1 MAGFA
6 SYHLQ
11 DLTFTGPQDSSSSSS
26 SNSDSKIK
34 PYASLAILDP
44 IITIERRHGK
54 YHIAARFNIETAI
67 LNYASQ
73 TKDGRD
79 LFFQDIC
86 LMYKSTWDNETLV
99 MKPESDSSAAL
110 TVSRGFTASTSA
122 TVGVLTSQT
131 PSGNV
136 SLGLTRSRSLTVEYA
151 MTSWSLASH
160 RVVSDEWPDTGEQVR
175 YQWFWAGTQDD
186 SGRLSSDLKHAV
198 KRHVVVKRVVSEEMI
213 APLPNEG
220 IDEAETSDGITE
232 GSSRQ
237 DDEEEGEE
245 EEGEE
250 GEGEEGEGERGE
262 ESGTDGQERVDD
274 VLDLDTIEREN
285 NTPIEIPVD
294 NADPDA
300 EARRKA
306 KVVYTWDS
314 LLDFRFSVQI
324 RVKKRLS
331 RLQRLALCTSNEVR
345 GRYLRPVYIEDFRL
359 RVPPLED
366 MIPKEDTVDISD
378 MLSRIKKD
386 FENKLDELPE
396 KDFFEIASA
405 HIRREAV
412 RTTQEH
418 RTQDQKAKQ
427 EWADRKF
434 DIVRPAYS
442 RRYMKQL

>member
-11 DLTFTGPQDSSSSSS
+11 DLTFTGPQP
-26 SNSDSKIK
+26 NTRNTKIK
-34 PYASLAILDP
+34 PYVSIAILDP

-73 TKDGRD
+73 MKDGGD

-86 LMYKSTWDNETLV
+86 LMYKSTWDNEALH

-110 TVSRGFTASTSA
+110 TVSRGFTSSTSA
-122 TVGVLTSQT
+122 TAGVSASQT

-151 MTSWSLASH
+151 MSSWSLAAH

-175 YQWFWAGTQDD
+175 YQWFWAGTQDE

-198 KRHVVVKRVVSEEMI
+198 KRHVVVKRIVPVGMI
-213 APLPNEG
+213 EPLPNEA
-220 IDEAETSDGITE
+220 IDEVATTDDATE
-232 GSSRQ
+232 GPSKQ
-237 DDEEEGEE
+237 DDKENDEDREKEEG
-245 EEGEE
+245 
-250 GEGEEGEGERGE
+250 GEGTDRQ
-262 ESGTDGQERVDD
+262 ESNGDN
-274 VLDLDTIEREN
+274 LDTTVREN
-285 NTPIEIPVD
+285 HTPVN
-294 NADPDA
+294 NADPDT
-300 EARRKA
+300 ETRRKGR
-306 KVVYTWDS
+306 VIYTWNA
-314 LLDFRFSVQI
+314 LLDFSFSVQI

-331 RLQRLALCTSNEVR
+331 RLQRLALFTSNEVR
-345 GRYLRPVYIEDFRL
+345 GRYLSPVYIEDFCL
-359 RVPPLED
+359 RVPPLDD
-366 MIPKEDTVDISD
+366 MIPKDDTVDISD
-378 MLSRIKKD
+378 MLGRIKKD

-412 RTTQEH
+412 RTTQER
-418 RTQDQKAKQ
+418 RTQDRKVEH

>member
-11 DLTFTGPQDSSSSSS
+11 DLTFTGPQP
-26 SNSDSKIK
+26 NSRNTKIK
-34 PYASLAILDP
+34 PYASIAILDP

-67 LNYASQ
+67 LNYTSQ

-86 LMYKSTWDNETLV
+86 LMYKSTWDNETLQ

-110 TVSRGFTASTSA
+110 TVSRGFTSSTSA
-122 TVGVLTSQT
+122 TAGVSASQT

-151 MTSWSLASH
+151 MTSWSLAAH
-160 RVVSDEWPDTGEQVR
+160 RVVSEWPDTGEQVR
-175 YQWFWAGTQDD
+175 YQWFWAGTQDE

-198 KRHVVVKRVVSEEMI
+198 KRHVVVKRIVPVGMI
-213 APLPNEG
+213 EPLPHEAV
-220 IDEAETSDGITE
+220 DEAETADDIIE
-232 GSSRQ
+232 GPSKK
-237 DDEEEGEE
+237 DNEEIDEEEEAEE
-245 EEGEE
+245 REEGIERQ
-250 GEGEEGEGERGE
+250 ERGGPN
-262 ESGTDGQERVDD
+262 SSERDNQ
-274 VLDLDTIEREN
+274 T
-285 NTPIEIPVD
+285 TVD
-294 NADPDA
+294 NADPDD

-306 KVVYTWDS
+306 KVVYTWDT
-314 LLDFRFSVQI
+314 LLDFSFSAQV

-331 RLQRLALCTSNEVR
+331 RLQRLALFTSNEVR
-345 GRYLRPVYIEDFRL
+345 GRYLRPVYIEVFSL
-359 RVPPLED
+359 RVPPLDD

-378 MLSRIKKD
+378 MLGRIKKD

-412 RTTQEH
+412 RTTQER
-418 RTQDQKAKQ
+418 RTQDRKVEH
-427 EWADRKF
+427 EWADRNF

>member
-11 DLTFTGPQDSSSSSS
+11 DLTFTGPQDSSS
-26 SNSDSKIK
+26 NINIK
-34 PYASLAILDP
+34 PYASIAILDP
-44 IITIERRHGK
+44 IITIERRYGK

-73 TKDGRD
+73 MKDGRG

-110 TVSRGFTASTSA
+110 TVTRGFTSSTSA
-122 TVGVLTSQT
+122 TAGVTASQT

-151 MTSWSLASH
+151 MSSWSLAAH

-175 YQWFWAGTQDD
+175 YQWFWAGTQDE

-198 KRHVVVKRVVSEEMI
+198 KRHVVVKRIVPVGMI
-213 APLPNEG
+213 APLPGSNEG
-220 IDEAETSDGITE
+220 SDEAEMTDDIAE
-232 GSSRQ
+232 GPAKP
-237 DDEEEGEE
+237 DDEEKEE
-245 EEGEE
+245 EDAEQDHEKPATA
-250 GEGEEGEGERGE
+250 R
-262 ESGTDGQERVDD
+262 QERD
-274 VLDLDTIEREN
+274 DLDTTEREN
-285 NTPIEIPVD
+285 HNPKGD
-294 NADPDA
+294 NVDPDA
-300 EARRKA
+300 NIRQKA
-306 KVVYTWDS
+306 KVIYTWDA
-314 LLDFRFSVQI
+314 LLDFSFSVQV

-331 RLQRLALCTSNEVR
+331 RLQRLALLTSNEVR
-345 GRYLRPVYIEDFRL
+345 GRYLRPVYIEDFSL
-359 RVPPLED
+359 RVPPLDD
-366 MIPKEDTVDISD
+366 MIPKGDTVDISE
-378 MLSRIKKD
+378 MLSRIKND

-412 RTTQEH
+412 RTTQEGET
-418 RTQDQKAKQ
+418 RNQKVEH